1 VATAAPTVG
10 AERATLIDSI
20 EAMLRP
26 LMPLVLNYGVTYA
39 DAQEVLRALFVETM
53 SERIREQGREPSMGR
68 IAVMAGINRGE
79 VAKLTSDREQRE
91 LARAKRMGHADDVA
105 KLLSGWHEDPRFNTP
120 YGAPLDLSLAKEEGF
135 KTFDDLIAVVCPGT
149 DRELLL
155 DEMVTANCV
164 EIHSGKFVRC
174 TTRTFVVSTNDL
186 AAVSRIG
193 RQAAAFNATCV
204 HNLLKTEEEPSYF
217 ARDAYSAL
225 PVSVDFRGK
234 TLEYLRE
241 HGQKFIENCDRWITE
256 SEQIHLDASGKR
268 VGVAVYFFEESA
280 DRN

>member
-53 SERIREQGREPSMGR
+53 SERIRQQGREASMGR

-91 LARAKRMGHADDVA
+91 DARARRMAHADDVA
-105 KLLSGWHEDPRFNTP
+105 KLLTGWHEDPRFNTP

-135 KTFDDLIAVVCPGT
+135 KTFDELIAVACPGS

-155 DEMVTANCV
+155 DEMVAANCV
-164 EIHSGKFVRC
+164 EIHGRKFIRC
-174 TTRTFVVSTNDL
+174 TTRTFLSTSTDI
-186 AAVSRIG
+186 AALTRIG
-193 RQAAAFNATCV
+193 RQGAAFSATCA
-204 HNLLKTEEEPSYF
+204 HNILKSDDEPSYF
-217 ARDAYSAL
+217 ERFAYSAL
-225 PVSVDFRGK
+225 PVNHEFKDL
-234 TLEYLRE
+234 TLSYLRE
-241 HGQKFIENCDRWITE
+241 HGQRFLENCDRWITE
-256 SEQIHLDASGKR
+256 SEQKYLDAAGKR
-268 VGVAVYFFEESA
+268 VGVAMYFFEELPEKH
-280 DRN
+280 